1 MSNKTMNCGQV
12 KRLLPPLLDEELSG
26 GVRDGVTNHLAS
38 CPTCRTELQ
47 ELQADLGILEQ
58 VKAPEVTPFLAT
70 RVMAEI
76 RQRQTVVARRGFRPG
91 LVLAAMGAAMLVA
104 VSLGVGTLV
113 GSGLAQGR
121 AGASGDDIF
130 TTATVDP
137 SLETYQSLTGGE

>member
-1 MSNKTMNCGQV
+1 
-12 KRLLPPLLDEELSG
+12 
-26 GVRDGVTNHLAS
+26 
-38 CPTCRTELQ
+38 
-47 ELQADLGILEQ
+47 
-58 VKAPEVTPFLAT
+58 
-70 RVMAEI
+70 
-76 RQRQTVVARRGFRPG
+76 
-91 LVLAAMGAAMLVA
+91 MLVA